1 MSHSPEN
8 GVLYPEGLTAGQL
21 VRIEYDTTDPELAK
35 VAGRTW
41 LVTLL
46 PVASTLLITWLVA
59 APLLWFLR
67 TRLRAL
73 SKSAAVAGS
82 V

>member
-1 MSHSPEN
+1 M
-8 GVLYPEGLTAGQL
+8 
-21 VRIEYDTTDPELAK
+21 
-35 VAGRTW
+35 
-41 LVTLL
+41 TLL